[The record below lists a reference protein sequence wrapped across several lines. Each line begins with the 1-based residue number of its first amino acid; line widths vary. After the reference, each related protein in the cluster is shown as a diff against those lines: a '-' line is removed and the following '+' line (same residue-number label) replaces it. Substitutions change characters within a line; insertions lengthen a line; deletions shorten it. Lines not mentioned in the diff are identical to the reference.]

1 MQWLSGASMLRSM
14 KAISVHIENGRITG
28 TAPEGLPDG
37 DFELSLVEDDD
48 EMAEEEF
55 VRLEAALRDGLDDV
69 KHGRTRSAADFAAA
83 LVRRHG

>member
-1 MQWLSGASMLRSM
+1 MLRNM

-37 DFELSLVEDDD
+37 DFELSLVEDED
-48 EMAEEEF
+48 EMGEEEF
-55 VRLEAALRDGLDDV
+55 VRLEAALHDGLDDV
-69 KHGRTRSAADFAAA
+69 KQGRTRSAADFAAA